1 MDLLTIAA
9 TVSILVAVALI
20 AAYIP
25 AARAAQ
31 VDPACALRHE

>member
-1 MDLLTIAA
+1 MDLPTIAM
-9 TVSILVAVALI
+9 TICILVASALS

-31 VDPACALRHE
+31 VDPAAALRQE

>member
-1 MDLLTIAA
+1 MDLLTMVGTIC
-9 TVSILVAVALI
+9 ILVAIALI

-31 VDPACALRHE
+31 VDPASALRHE